1 MPYSALNPPP
11 MVRDQDAHEV
21 LRAAVHNGEM
31 HFALRRGFTDAG
43 AWGILLADAARHVA
57 KVYAHENLMTED
69 AALARI
75 REGFEAAISE
85 PADSR
90 TQTTEIKETQ

>member
-1 MPYSALNPPP
+1 MAYNALNPPP
-11 MVRDQDAHEV
+11 MVRDKDAHEV
-21 LRAAVHNGEM
+21 MRAAVHNGEM

-43 AWGILLADAARHVA
+43 AWGVLLADAARHVA
-57 KVYAHENLMTED
+57 KVYAHENVLTED
-69 AALARI
+69 AALDRI
-75 REGFEAAISE
+75 RKGFEAAISE